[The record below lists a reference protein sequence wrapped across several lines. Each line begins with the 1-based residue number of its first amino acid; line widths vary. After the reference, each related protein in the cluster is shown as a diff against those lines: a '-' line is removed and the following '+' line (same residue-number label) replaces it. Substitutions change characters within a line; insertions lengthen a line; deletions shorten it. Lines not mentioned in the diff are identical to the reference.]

1 MVTMLGWVAALL
13 ISLLS
18 VQFCFVCLLAS
29 DVVKWTRCFW
39 KDGDRT
45 VVGPGGHNPEV
56 TGNLS
61 TVGGGRAGMDTG
73 LVCLVLSQTVYL
85 RKAEREC

>member
-1 MVTMLGWVAALL
+1 MLGWVAVVL

-29 DVVKWTRCFW
+29 DVVKWTRCSW

-45 VVGPGGHNPEV
+45 VVEPGGHNREV
-56 TGNLS
+56 IGNLS
-61 TVGGGRAGMDTG
+61 TAGGGRSWATIDSSSQD
-73 LVCLVLSQTVYL
+73 CLFKKG
-85 RKAEREC
+85 RKRMLGD

>member
-1 MVTMLGWVAALL
+1 MLGWVAALL

-29 DVVKWTRCFW
+29 DVVKWTRCFC

-73 LVCLVLSQTVYL
+73 LVCLVLSRTVYL

>member
-1 MVTMLGWVAALL
+1 MLGWVAAVL

-39 KDGDRT
+39 TD
-45 VVGPGGHNPEV
+45 V
-56 TGNLS
+56 TEQLWDQEATTQRSRATSALS
-61 TVGGGRAGMDTG
+61 G
-73 LVCLVLSQTVYL
+73 L
-85 RKAEREC
+85 AELG